1 MILKVLLLLL
11 AAGRDNWLQ
20 GLTYTLGR
28 DTASS
33 ILVANL
39 IVVVVLPPGA

>member
-20 GLTYTLGR
+20 SLTYALGR
-28 DTASS
+28 DTSSS